1 MEQKNQLILRILLL
15 FVFFWNATTL
25 VFGQEMVVKNPFF
38 AFNSGVK
45 SGGFDTFEQQA
56 TLLRKLGYDGVEKE
70 GIEGYKEMQEAVEG
84 KGLNIYTNYL
94 KVDLDDLDQPF
105 DPDIESIFKMVEGK
119 PTMIWLYVVSKQFKP
134 SSQENDLMAIP
145 IFQEIADKAARYGVK
160 IMLYPHINCWIEC
173 AEDAIRVSEKVNR
186 RNFGMTFN
194 LCHFLAHSYR
204 EKIDPVKR
212 FPELA
217 KESMPYL
224 FAISF
229 NGATATPTDDN
240 HIWDSFIQ
248 PLGDGNYDSYL
259 YLKTFLD
266 LGFSGP
272 VGLQTYGI
280 KQPSDVHLKKSM
292 DTWKKYMQKYA
303 KKMLGHN

>member
-1 MEQKNQLILRILLL
+1 MKLKNHLTLRILL
-15 FVFFWNATTL
+15 FFIFFWNTTSL
-25 VFGQEMVVKNPFF
+25 VCGQERGIKNPFF
-38 AFNSGVK
+38 VFNSGVK
-45 SGGFDTFEQQA
+45 SGGYDTVEEQA
-56 TLLRKLGYDGVEKE
+56 ALLEKLGYDGVEKE
-70 GIEGYKEMQEAVEG
+70 GIEGFKEMQKAVED

-94 KVDLDDLDQPF
+94 KVDLDNLEQPY
-105 DPDIESIFKMVEGK
+105 DPDIEAVFKMIEGK
-119 PTMIWLYVVSKQFKP
+119 PTMIWLYVVSKQFEP
-134 SSQENDLMAIP
+134 SSQEHDYIAVP
-145 IFQEIADKAARYGVK
+145 IFQEIADKAAKYGVK
-160 IMLYPHINCWIEC
+160 IMLYPHLNCWIEC

-204 EKIDPVKR
+204 EKIDPIIKI
-212 FPELA
+212 PLLA
-217 KESMPYL
+217 KQAMPYL

-229 NGATATPTDDN
+229 NGATAVPEKEN

-280 KQPSDVHLKKSM
+280 NQPSNVHLKKSM
-292 DTWKKYMQKYA
+292 DTWKTYMQQYA
-303 KKMLGHN
+303 ADK

>member
-1 MEQKNQLILRILLL
+1 MKLKNQLTLLNFL
-15 FVFFWNATTL
+15 FFIFFWNISSVVL
-25 VFGQEMVVKNPFF
+25 GQEKGIKNPFF
-38 AFNSGVK
+38 VFNSGVK
-45 SGGFDTFEQQA
+45 SGGYGSVEEQA
-56 TLLRKLGYDGVEKE
+56 ALLEKLGYDGVEKE
-70 GIEGYKEMQEAVEG
+70 GIEGFKEMQEAVEG
-84 KGLNIYTNYL
+84 NGLNIYTNYL
-94 KVDLDDLDQPF
+94 KVDLDNQEQPY
-105 DPDIESIFKMVEGK
+105 DPGIEAIFKLIEGK
-119 PTMIWLYVVSKQFKP
+119 PTMIWIYVVSKKFKP
-134 SSQENDLMAIP
+134 STQENDLMAVS
-145 IFQEIADKAARYGVK
+145 IFQEIADKAAKYRVK

-173 AEDAIRVSEKVNR
+173 AEDAIRVSKKVNR

-204 EKIDPVKR
+204 EKIDPIKR

-217 KESMPYL
+217 KESLPYL

-229 NGATATPTDDN
+229 NGASARPTDEN
-240 HIWDSFIQ
+240 HIWNSFIQ
-248 PLGDGNYDSYL
+248 PLGDGNYDSYF

-292 DTWKKYMQKYA
+292 DTWKKYKHRYVTER
-303 KKMLGHN
+303 